1 MDKKTYVKG
10 AEEMIR
16 NQSLL
21 ESMKS
26 ECEND
31 SLSNVIAKFQ
41 RSLNTQLDARVIMEL
56 SKWVVEK
63 ETSESESEEVL
74 TIIYR
79 TKRGDGE
86 IEVSDVKNQNLIK
99 HQLNSGNRF
108 IKFSQCET
116 NYDFKN
122 KFEETVSCEEIWL
135 NVDHIIELQ
144 FSY

>member
-63 ETSESESEEVL
+63 EASESEELL

-79 TKRGDGE
+79 TQRGDGE
-86 IEVSDVKNQNLIK
+86 IEVSDVKNQKLIK
-99 HQLNSGNRF
+99 HQLIKGDRF
-108 IKFSQCET
+108 IKFSQCNT
-116 NYDFKN
+116 NYDFKD

>member
-10 AEEMIR
+10 AQEMIR

-41 RSLNTQLDARVIMEL
+41 HSLNTQLDARVIMEL

-63 ETSESESEEVL
+63 ETSESEEVL

-79 TKRGDGE
+79 TQRGDGE
-86 IEVSDVKNQNLIK
+86 IEVSDVKNQKLIK
-99 HQLNSGNRF
+99 HQLIKGDQF
-108 IKFSQCET
+108 IKFSHCNT
-116 NYDFKN
+116 NYDFKD
-122 KFEETVSCEEIWL
+122 KFEENVSCEEIWL

>member
-41 RSLNTQLDARVIMEL
+41 RSLNTQLDARIIMEL

-63 ETSESESEEVL
+63 ETSESEEVL

-79 TKRGDGE
+79 TERGDGE
-86 IEVSDVKNQNLIK
+86 IEVSDVKNQNWIK

-116 NYDFKN
+116 NYDFKD
-122 KFEETVSCEEIWL
+122 KFEENVSCEEIWL
-135 NVDHIIELQ
+135 NVDHI
-144 FSY
+144 

>member
-63 ETSESESEEVL
+63 ETSESEEVL

-79 TKRGDGE
+79 TQRGDGE
-86 IEVSDVKNQNLIK
+86 IEVSDVKNQKLIK
-99 HQLNSGNRF
+99 HQLIKGDRF
-108 IKFSQCET
+108 IKFSQCNT
-116 NYDFKN
+116 NYDFKD

>member
-1 MDKKTYVKG
+1 MDKKTYIKG

-63 ETSESESEEVL
+63 EASESEELL

-79 TKRGDGE
+79 TQRGDGE
-86 IEVSDVKNQNLIK
+86 IEVSDVKNQKLIK
-99 HQLNSGNRF
+99 HQLIKGDRF
-108 IKFSQCET
+108 IKFSQCNT
-116 NYDFKN
+116 NYDFKD

>member
-63 ETSESESEEVL
+63 ETSESEEVL

-79 TKRGDGE
+79 TERGDGE
-86 IEVSDVKNQNLIK
+86 IEVSDVKNQNWIK

-116 NYDFKN
+116 NYDFKD
-122 KFEETVSCEEIWL
+122 KIEETVSCEEIWL